1 MTEKITV
8 GKSDMFG
15 PEVRTISS
23 VPKEPVLAEHYHAL
37 TWTDME
43 MDALRRERCLC
54 LRCDHMRIDPET
66 GKPQAN
72 HCPFAERLYSVCVE
86 ADAATMTTRCG
97 YYRPKVLK
105 T

>member
-1 MTEKITV
+1 
-8 GKSDMFG
+8 
-15 PEVRTISS
+15 
-23 VPKEPVLAEHYHAL
+23 
-37 TWTDME
+37 
-43 MDALRRERCLC
+43 
-54 LRCDHMRIDPET
+54 MRIDPET